1 MKHGSMEKWKSIPT
15 GNICDANNKGG
26 NMDSGIKAVAPGMKL
41 AGPAFTVNCP
51 PGDNL
56 TLHKAILEAKPGDVI
71 VADVHA
77 YCGAGHF
84 GDIMAVACME
94 KGIAGL
100 VIDGGCRDAADLQSS
115 GFPVFCRGINP
126 GGTVKETLGETA
138 VSIHCGGQVVCP
150 GDLIVADDDGVVVVK
165 KENIDTVWE
174 KAQAIADREIEVQK
188 QLRDGKSTAK
198 IYKFDKLCRD

>member
-1 MKHGSMEKWKSIPT
+1 MKRGSMKEWQSLPT

-26 NMDSGIKAVAPGMKL
+26 NMDPGIKAVGPGMKL

-56 TLHKAILEAKPGDVI
+56 TLHKAILEAEPGDVI
-71 VADVHA
+71 VADAHA
-77 YCGAGHF
+77 YCRAGHF

-115 GFPVFCRGINP
+115 GFPVFSRGVNP
-126 GGTVKETLGETA
+126 GGTVKETLGEMGIA
-138 VSIHCGGQVVCP
+138 IHCGGQVVRP
-150 GDLIVADDDGVVVVK
+150 GDLIVADDDGVVVIEK
-165 KENIDTVWE
+165 NNIEAVWE
-174 KAQAIADREIEVQK
+174 KARAIAAREVEVQK
-188 QLRDGKSTAK
+188 QLRDGKNTVE
-198 IYKFDKLCRD
+198 IFKFEKLYRG